1 MIMEHLET
9 LTMIFG
15 GHVRIMMLVMDGQQ
29 LLEMEAL
36 RIILIKSM
44 FQELGLRIILIL
56 NPY

>member
-1 MIMEHLET
+1 MEHLET

-29 LLEMEAL
+29 LLEMEVL

-44 FQELGLRIILIL
+44 FQELGLHIILIL